1 LRKYKFYASNN
12 WLLGPQF
19 EKFTILPANS
29 GTISRSIVFLRHMS
43 FLRAVLLHSVTAFGG
58 PQGHL
63 AMMMK
68 TFVQQRKDVTEQELM
83 EYNAFCQLLPGASSS
98 QTLTLIGY
106 KRGGLPLA
114 IATLAIWITPA
125 CLLMGSLS
133 FLLQYFD
140 KRALDVDIFKF
151 VQPMAVGF
159 LAYGGIKACHV
170 SIRNLATVIIMLVAM
185 ITAFFIK
192 SPWTFPALIILG
204 GIISNFSNKR
214 IPDIEGKRKKIQWT
228 NLWLFALLFVLA
240 GLLSELARTNDWI
253 TRRPF
258 NLFENFYRFGS
269 LVFGGGD
276 ILIAMMLEQYVTRT
290 KSQFMTAEELLT
302 GAGIM
307 RALPGPTFSL
317 AAFVGGM
324 VMRNLGTGYQFLGCI
339 LAPVAIF
346 LPSMLLVL
354 FFFPIWNNLK
364 KHVIIYRALEGINAV
379 VVGIMWAA
387 TFILFLS
394 VSPTWYNLLIMA
406 GTLGLLY
413 FSKVP
418 SPFIVIACILL
429 GWWM

>member
-1 LRKYKFYASNN
+1 M
-12 WLLGPQF
+12 
-19 EKFTILPANS
+19 I
-29 GTISRSIVFLRHMS
+29 LRHIP
-43 FLRAVLLHSVTAFGG
+43 FLKAVLLHSLTAYGG

-106 KRGGLPLA
+106 KRGGVLLA
-114 IATLAIWITPA
+114 IITLLIWITPA

-140 KRALDVDIFKF
+140 KKALHTDIFIY

-159 LAYGGIKACHV
+159 LAYGSIKAFKI
-170 SIRNLATVIIMLVAM
+170 SIKNTATCCIMIGSMLVAC
-185 ITAFFIK
+185 FLK
-192 SPWTFPALIILG
+192 SPWTFPALIIGG
-204 GIISNFSNKR
+204 GIVSNFSDKR
-214 IPDIEGKRKKIQWT
+214 IPDIAEKPKKIQWG
-228 NLWLFALLFVLA
+228 NIWLFVLLFILA
-240 GLLSELARTNDWI
+240 GFMSELARTHDWI

-276 ILIAMMLEQYVTRT
+276 ILIAMMLEQYVFRA
-290 KSQFMTAEELLT
+290 KSQFLSAEELLT

-307 RALPGPTFSL
+307 RALPGPTFSIS
-317 AAFVGGM
+317 AYVGGM
-324 VMRNLGTGYQFLGCI
+324 AMRNLGMGYQFLGCI

-346 LPSMLLVL
+346 LPSLLLVL
-354 FFFPIWNNLK
+354 FFFPIWHNLK
-364 KHVIIYRALEGINAV
+364 KYVIIYRALEGINAV

-387 TFILFLS
+387 TFILFFAIP
-394 VSPTWYNLLIMA
+394 VSPVNIMVMVATLALL
-406 GTLGLLY
+406 L
-413 FSKVP
+413 FSKLP
-418 SPFIVIACILL
+418 SPVIVLTCVLL
-429 GWWM
+429 GWLL

>member
-1 LRKYKFYASNN
+1 M
-12 WLLGPQF
+12 
-19 EKFTILPANS
+19 
-29 GTISRSIVFLRHMS
+29 FLRHIP
-43 FLRAVLLHSVTAFGG
+43 FLKAVLLHSITAYGG

-106 KRGGLPLA
+106 KRGGVLLA
-114 IATLAIWITPA
+114 IVTLLIWITPA
-125 CLLMGSLS
+125 CLMMGSLS

-140 KRALDVDIFKF
+140 RRALETDIFKY

-159 LAYGGIKACHV
+159 LAYGGIRAFRI
-170 SIRNLATVIIMLVAM
+170 SINNIATFIIMVVAM
-185 ITAFFIK
+185 FMAFYLK

-204 GIISNFSNKR
+204 GIVSNFSNKR
-214 IPDIEGKRKKIQWT
+214 IPDIAEKPKKIKWA
-228 NLWLFALLFVLA
+228 NIWLFASLFILA
-240 GLLSELARTNDWI
+240 GILSELARTHEWV

-276 ILIAMMLEQYVTRT
+276 ILIAMMLEQYVTRA
-290 KSQFMTAEELLT
+290 KSQFLTAEELLT

-307 RALPGPTFSL
+307 RALPGPTFSIS
-317 AAFVGGM
+317 AYVGGM
-324 VMRNLGTGYQFLGCI
+324 AMRNLGMGYQFVGCI

-346 LPSMLLVL
+346 LPSLLLVL
-354 FFFPIWNNLK
+354 FFFPIWHNLK
-364 KHVIIYRALEGINAV
+364 KYVVIYRALEGINAV

-387 TFILFLS
+387 TFILFFAI
-394 VSPTWYNLLIMA
+394 PINWYNLVIMA
-406 GTLGLLY
+406 STLGVLY
-413 FSKVP
+413 LTKIP
-418 SPFIVIACILL
+418 SPFIVLACLLL
-429 GWWM
+429 GWLL

>member
-1 LRKYKFYASNN
+1 M
-12 WLLGPQF
+12 
-19 EKFTILPANS
+19 
-29 GTISRSIVFLRHMS
+29 FLRHIP
-43 FLRAVLLHSVTAFGG
+43 FLKAVLLHSITAYGG

-68 TFVQQRKDVTEQELM
+68 TFVYQRKDVTEQELM

-106 KRGGLPLA
+106 KRGGVMLA
-114 IATLAIWITPA
+114 IVTLLIWITPA

-140 KRALDVDIFKF
+140 KRALQTDIFKY

-159 LAYGGIKACHV
+159 LAFGSIKAFRI
-170 SIRNLATVIIMLVAM
+170 SINNLATFVIMIVAM
-185 ITAFFIK
+185 FAAFYLK

-204 GIISNFSNKR
+204 GIVSNFSNKR
-214 IPDIEGKRKKIQWT
+214 IPDIPDKPKKIQWG
-228 NLWLFALLFVLA
+228 NIWLFVLIFVLA
-240 GLLSELARTNDWI
+240 GFFSEYARSHEWI

-290 KSQFMTAEELLT
+290 KSNYMTAEELLT

-307 RALPGPTFSL
+307 RALPGPTFSIS
-317 AAFVGGM
+317 AYVGGM
-324 VMRNLGTGYQFLGCI
+324 AMRNLGMGYQFLGCI
-339 LAPVAIF
+339 LAPIAIF
-346 LPSMLLVL
+346 LPSLLLVL
-354 FFFPIWNNLK
+354 FFFPIWHNLK
-364 KHVIIYRALEGINAV
+364 KYVVIYRALEGINSV

-387 TFILFLS
+387 TLILFFAI
-394 VSPTWYNLLIMA
+394 PINWYNLLIMFT
-406 GTLGLLY
+406 TLALLL
-413 FSKVP
+413 FTKLP
-418 SPFIVIACILL
+418 SPFIVIACLIMGWLL
-429 GWWM
+429 

>member
-1 LRKYKFYASNN
+1 M
-12 WLLGPQF
+12 
-19 EKFTILPANS
+19 
-29 GTISRSIVFLRHMS
+29 FLRHIS
-43 FLRAVLLHSVTAFGG
+43 FLRAVLLHSITAFGG

-68 TFVQQRKDVTEQELM
+68 TFVQQRRDVTEQELM

-106 KRGGLPLA
+106 KRGGVMLA
-114 IATLAIWITPA
+114 VVTLMIWVTPA

-140 KRALDVDIFKF
+140 KRALEVDIFKY

-159 LAYGGIKACHV
+159 LAYGGIRAYQI
-170 SIRNLATVIIMLVAM
+170 SIRSTATLVIMLVAM
-185 ITAFFIK
+185 LASYFLK

-214 IPDIEGKRKKIQWT
+214 IPDIDEKPKKIQWG
-228 NLWLFALLFVLA
+228 NLWLFALLFILA
-240 GLLSELARTNDWI
+240 GFLSELARTNNWI

-276 ILIAMMLEQYVTRT
+276 ILIAMMLEQYVFRA
-290 KSQFMTAEELLT
+290 KSTFMTAEELLT

-307 RALPGPTFSL
+307 RAMPGPTFSVS
-317 AAFVGGM
+317 AYVGGM
-324 VMRNLGTGYQFLGCI
+324 VMRNLGPGAQFLGCI
-339 LAPVAIF
+339 LAPMAIF
-346 LPSMLLVL
+346 LPSLLLVL

-364 KHVIIYRALEGINAV
+364 KHVMIYRALEGINAV

-387 TFILFLS
+387 TFILFFS
-394 VSPTWYNLLIMA
+394 IQVTWYNVLIMLV
-406 GTLGLLY
+406 TLSLLCLTRL
-413 FSKVP
+413 P
-418 SPFIVIACILL
+418 SPFIVIACILA
-429 GWWM
+429 GWLL

>member
-1 LRKYKFYASNN
+1 M
-12 WLLGPQF
+12 
-19 EKFTILPANS
+19 
-29 GTISRSIVFLRHMS
+29 FLRHIS
-43 FLRAVLLHSVTAFGG
+43 FLKAVILHSLTAYGG

-63 AMMMK
+63 AMMLK
-68 TFVQQRKDVTEQELM
+68 TFVHQRKDVTEQELM

-106 KRGGLPLA
+106 KRGGVPLA
-114 IATLAIWITPA
+114 ILTLLIWITPA

-140 KRALDVDIFKF
+140 KKTLQTDIFKY

-159 LAYGGIKACHV
+159 LAYGGIRAYRI
-170 SIRNLATVIIMLVAM
+170 SIRNMATLAIMLVSMLA
-185 ITAFFIK
+185 AFYLK

-204 GIISNFSNKR
+204 GIVSNFSNKR
-214 IPDIEGKRKKIQWT
+214 IPDLPEKPKKIQWT
-228 NLWLFALLFVLA
+228 NIWLFVAIFVLA
-240 GLLSELARTNDWI
+240 GFLSEVARANDWI

-276 ILIAMMLEQYVTRT
+276 ILIAMMLEQYVSRAKT
-290 KSQFMTAEELLT
+290 QFMSAEELLT

-307 RALPGPTFSL
+307 RALPGPTFSVS
-317 AAFVGGM
+317 AFVGGM
-324 VMRNLGTGYQFLGCI
+324 VMRNLGPGYQFLGCI

-346 LPSMLLVL
+346 LPSLLLVL
-354 FFFPIWNNLK
+354 FFFPIWHNLK

-387 TFILFLS
+387 TFILFLAI
-394 VSPTWYNLLIMA
+394 PFTWYNLLIA
-406 GTLGLLY
+406 LWTLGLLY
-413 FSKVP
+413 LTRVP
-418 SPFIVIACILL
+418 SPFIVLACLLL
-429 GWWM
+429 GWLL